1 MKIVL
6 SILSCLLFQTAL
18 STNSIKVCSD
28 STNAEKE
35 RTETALINNPTNE
48 IEERL
53 KLLNE
58 QSPIDLVYTQY
69 VQS

>member
-18 STNSIKVCSD
+18 STTSIKVCSD
-28 STNAEKE
+28 STHSEQE
-35 RTETALINNPTNE
+35 RTETTLIRNPTHD
-48 IEERL
+48 IEARL

-58 QSPIDLVYTQY
+58 QSTIDLVYT
-69 VQS
+69 